1 MDTDVADINP
11 VRGASA
17 ADLDPDLVRAYLA
30 ARDREAGRVPL
41 PATGDWTA
49 RLTELGYGVGQ
60 GPGWQP
66 TVAGLLLF
74 GRAPHLLLPQAQVK
88 AARFRGRDVSGLIV
102 DRAELGGPIP
112 ALVEAAAAF
121 VARNMRVGG
130 AIAGLYRQDT
140 PEYPLPAVREAIT
153 NAIAHRDYKL
163 GGQKVLLRMF
173 DDRLEV
179 ESPGGLAGPVTLETL
194 ETRRYSRN
202 PRLAQAMYSLRLI
215 EEMGTGIRRI
225 RHELSLLGS
234 GTPSFASDR
243 VSFLATLPALPLED
257 AVSATVA
264 AAAPTGA
271 APAPPAPVD
280 TARGAGAPDA
290 PDDLAARRAEHPPGH
305 RSGAGPQR
313 GPPDQPRLS
322 HPPRRPQRRSRPPR
336 PGRPGRPGLPG
347 ADRLQQ
353 RHVLYFA
360 GLAGA
365 RE

>member
-1 MDTDVADINP
+1 M
-11 VRGASA
+11 
-17 ADLDPDLVRAYLA
+17 
-30 ARDREAGRVPL
+30 
-41 PATGDWTA
+41 
-49 RLTELGYGVGQ
+49 
-60 GPGWQP
+60 
-66 TVAGLLLF
+66 
-74 GRAPHLLLPQAQVK
+74 
-88 AARFRGRDVSGLIV
+88 SGLIV

-257 AVSATVA
+257 AVSASVA

-271 APAPPAPVD
+271 APAPPPPVD
-280 TARGAGAPDA
+280 TEEERARRTRRTTWLRAGLSTRQATGLEQAHNEGRLTNRDYRTLHGDLSEEA
-290 PDDLAARRAEHPPGH
+290 ARLDLADLVD
-305 RSGAGPQR
+305 R
-313 GPPDQPRLS
+313 GYLVRIGSNKGTYYILRD
-322 HPPRRPQRRSRPPR
+322 
-336 PGRPGRPGLPG
+336 
-347 ADRLQQ
+347 
-353 RHVLYFA
+353 
-360 GLAGA
+360 
-365 RE
+365 

>member
-1 MDTDVADINP
+1 MDTDAADTSP
-11 VRGASA
+11 VRGATA
-17 ADLDPDLVRAYLA
+17 ADLDPDLVRAYLT
-30 ARDREAGRVPL
+30 ARDREAGRVP
-41 PATGDWTA
+41 PAADSDWTA
-49 RLTELGYGVGQ
+49 RLTELGYGAGQ
-60 GPGWQP
+60 GPSWQP

-112 ALVEAAAAF
+112 LLVEAAAAF

-163 GGQKVLLRMF
+163 AGQKVLLRMF

-234 GTPSFASDR
+234 GTPTFASDK
-243 VSFLATLPALPLED
+243 VSFLAMLPALPLED
-257 AVSATVA
+257 AVSASVA
-264 AAAPTGA
+264 AAPPAGTA
-271 APAPPAPVD
+271 APPPPSAAD
-280 TARGAGAPDA
+280 AEEERARRTRRATWLRAGVSPRQAAGLEQAHTEGRLTNRDYRTLHGDLSDEA
-290 PDDLAARRAEHPPGH
+290 ARLDLADLVD
-305 RSGAGPQR
+305 R
-313 GPPDQPRLS
+313 GYLVRIGSNKGTYYILRD
-322 HPPRRPQRRSRPPR
+322 
-336 PGRPGRPGLPG
+336 
-347 ADRLQQ
+347 
-353 RHVLYFA
+353 
-360 GLAGA
+360 
-365 RE
+365 

>member
-1 MDTDVADINP
+1 MDTDAADTNP
-11 VRGASA
+11 VRGATA

-41 PATGDWTA
+41 AAGEDWTA
-49 RLTELGYGVGQ
+49 RLTELGYGTGE
-60 GPGWQP
+60 GPAWQP

-74 GRAPHLLLPQAQVK
+74 GRSPHLLLPQAQVK

-102 DRAELGGPIP
+102 DRAELGGPIS

-153 NAIAHRDYKL
+153 NAIAHRDYRL
-163 GGQKVLLRMF
+163 AGQKVLLRMF

-225 RHELSLLGS
+225 RHELALLGS
-234 GTPSFASDR
+234 GTPTFASDR
-243 VSFLATLPALPLED
+243 VSFRATLPALPLED
-257 AVSATVA
+257 AVSASVA
-264 AAAPTGA
+264 ASAPAGAAAPPATPAEVEEERARRTRRAGWLRAGLSARQA
-271 APAPPAPVD
+271 AGLEQAQAEGRLTNRD
-280 TARGAGAPDA
+280 YRTLHGDLSEEAARL
-290 PDDLAARRAEHPPGH
+290 DLADLVD
-305 RSGAGPQR
+305 R
-313 GPPDQPRLS
+313 GYLVRIGSNKGTYYILRD
-322 HPPRRPQRRSRPPR
+322 
-336 PGRPGRPGLPG
+336 
-347 ADRLQQ
+347 
-353 RHVLYFA
+353 
-360 GLAGA
+360 
-365 RE
+365 